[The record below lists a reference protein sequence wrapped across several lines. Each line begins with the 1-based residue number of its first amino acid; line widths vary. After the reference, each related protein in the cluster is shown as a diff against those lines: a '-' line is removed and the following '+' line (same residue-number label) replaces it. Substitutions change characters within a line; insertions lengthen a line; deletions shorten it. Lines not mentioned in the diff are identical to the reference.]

1 MIQLS
6 GCSCIRKKI
15 IEPGISFSEKEN
27 FNEDLNEIY
36 VAPCSELSL
45 SKYRFGRRR
54 TDLPFKQPCECLE
67 LNKGRCN
74 NCKTRCFIIN
84 HHSLKLK
91 MTEKSNNIDM
101 ISLDDYLKTI
111 KSMLFFSFCKFWK
124 RIKHSLV
131 NPS

>member
-15 IEPGISFSEKEN
+15 IELGISFSEKEN

-54 TDLPFKQPCECLE
+54 TDLPFK
-67 LNKGRCN
+67 
-74 NCKTRCFIIN
+74 
-84 HHSLKLK
+84 
-91 MTEKSNNIDM
+91 
-101 ISLDDYLKTI
+101 
-111 KSMLFFSFCKFWK
+111 
-124 RIKHSLV
+124 
-131 NPS
+131 